1 METIAGL
8 ATVRAFSWQQ
18 TYIARNHEL
27 VDGSQKPFYL
37 MYMLQ
42 RWLSLV
48 LDVIIGSLAV
58 LVVGV
63 AVALRDSVS
72 PGFTG
77 VSLTQIISFTSYL
90 KLMIMFWTQMETSIG
105 AVARIR
111 QFNADTPNENL
122 PDEDN
127 EPPPQWPDEGRLH
140 ISNLSASY
148 SEDSEEMTLSNINIM
163 VEPGQKVGI
172 CGRTGSGKSSLML
185 TLFRLLEIKSGKVE
199 IDGIDISTL
208 PRDTVRSRLVSIA
221 EEPFY
226 LPGTIRD
233 NIDPYGRSTD
243 EEMIDVLKKSTI
255 WDAVQS
261 KGGLDAELGAAMFS
275 HGQRQLFGI
284 ARALL
289 RRDYKVLVLDEATSR
304 YVMLESGCL
313 ALAFSL
319 DIASIPRRT
328 KSFKT
333 SFVPNL
339 SIIRLSRLLIAWR
352 PFSTLITSQSCMME
366 GSLNMTARQHSRRGN
381 QCLRRFMTLHAGSN
395 IVQRTRKSR

>member
-1 METIAGL
+1 MLSVLARVIHVNIRCSTQFVETLDGL

-18 TYIARNHEL
+18 TYINRNHRL

-37 MYMLQ
+37 MYTIQ

-58 LVVGV
+58 LVVGI

-122 PDEDN
+122 PDESS
-127 EPPPQWPDEGRLH
+127 EPPLQWPDKGKIN
-140 ISNLSASY
+140 ISDLSASY
-148 SEDSEEMTLSNINIM
+148 SKDAEKATLSNINIA
-163 VEPGQKVGI
+163 VEAGQKVGI

-185 TLFRLLEIKSGKVE
+185 TLFRLLDLNSGKIE
-199 IDGIDISTL
+199 IDGLDISTI
-208 PRDTVRSRLVSIA
+208 PRDVVRVRLVSIA

-233 NIDPYGRSTD
+233 NMDPYGQSSD
-243 EEMIDVLKKSTI
+243 EEMIQVLKKAMI
-255 WDAVQS
+255 WDAVDS
-261 KGGLDAELGAAMFS
+261 KGGLEAELDSAMFS

-289 RRDYKVLVLDEATSR
+289 RRDYKVLILDEATSR
-304 YVMLESGCL
+304 YVIMRSSLFVSLCSL
-313 ALAFSL
+313 ITAL
-319 DIASIPRRT
+319 IPRPT
-328 KSFKT
+328 KLFKT
-333 SFVPNL
+333 LFVLN
-339 SIIRLSRLLIAWR
+339 SKTIRLFRLLIAWKQ
-352 PFSTLITSQSCMME
+352 FSISI
-366 GSLNMTARQHSRRGN
+366 A
-381 QCLRRFMTLHAGSN
+381 
-395 IVQRTRKSR
+395 